1 MRPLITLTTDFG
13 TKDPYVASLK
23 GVLLSRTPDATIV
36 DITHDIPP
44 FEPSYALPVLVDVL
58 PYFPRESFH
67 LVIIDPGVGSTRKAL
82 IGECPYGT
90 LFLPD
95 NGLPSLLHNWMDVTY
110 RLVDAS
116 FIPEGFASP
125 TFQARD
131 LFAPLLASIVLG
143 TPRENVGKPIPV
155 SDLHPGLA
163 IPPAGYLRIWNIDR
177 FGNVLFG
184 YRSISVP
191 DSVEMLLEDIEIPF
205 VKRYQDVPP
214 GFAGML
220 VNSSEWLE
228 LFCREGSAADRFS
241 LSRGMTLPVRISG
254 GKGRLF

>member
-1 MRPLITLTTDFG
+1 MRPLISLTTDFG
-13 TKDPYVASLK
+13 TKDPYVAALK
-23 GVLLSRTPDATIV
+23 GVLLSRIPDATIV

-58 PYFPRESFH
+58 PYFPPESFH

-82 IGECPYGT
+82 IGDSPYGT

-95 NGLPSLLHNWMDVTY
+95 NGLPALLHDWLDVRY
-110 RLVDAS
+110 RLVNTSAM
-116 FIPEGFASP
+116 PEGFASP

-143 TPRENVGKPIPV
+143 IPREDVGKPIPL
-155 SDLHPGLA
+155 SELRPGLT
-163 IPPAGYLRIWNIDR
+163 IPPVGYLRIWNIDR

-184 YRSISVP
+184 FRTTSPP
-191 DSVEMLLEDIEIPF
+191 DSVEMLLEDVEIPF

-220 VNSSEWLE
+220 VNSSGWLE
-228 LFCREGSAADRFS
+228 LFCREGSAADRFA